1 MRLDVRWVA
10 LTLCLPLAVAHA
22 GKDNDYAY
30 AFPLDT
36 KETAE
41 AYRIVLSPE
50 VYASVNPSADL
61 RDLVVVN
68 ALNRPVPFGELPPS
82 PPLRHDFSLDAQL
95 LPVPVSAS
103 THEGVQI
110 ERSTS
115 GGIVISQPPNS
126 PSPQHPHQWL
136 VDAGRVVTLDHIAFD
151 ASTLQQDFQVHLA
164 VDTSSDLR
172 QWIPL
177 SGDIGAT
184 RVHGE
189 SDQVEQ
195 LSLPMSES
203 VEGRYYRIRLI
214 DGDVD
219 WSDDHVPSVKLVGSY
234 TDAVADRASQ
244 LQWLQATPTGSN
256 GNDYDYTLPA
266 SLPLEAVKVQ
276 LPASNTAARVHVQ
289 LPQGEG
295 ASSWFDLATLDLVR
309 AAGKEGEA
317 KTQFAPRREQHLR
330 LHSETPLVAAPV
342 VMIGWLPP
350 QYFFMAEGGGPYRLL
365 AGSYA
370 SRRGEYPVTEAWDR
384 LRAKYGESWTPPAA
398 TLGARVDDMG
408 VEALSAPKVPY
419 DWTRPL
425 LWGVLVVG
433 ALAVAGMALSLLRQA
448 KRDETGS

>member
-10 LTLCLPLAVAHA
+10 LALCLPLAVARA
-22 GKDNDYAY
+22 GSDNDYAY

-41 AYRIVLSPE
+41 AYRIVLGPD
-50 VYASVNPSADL
+50 VYASVNPAAGL

-82 PPLRHDFSLDAQL
+82 PPRRHDFSLEARL
-95 LPVPVSAS
+95 LPVPVNAA

-115 GGIVISQPPNS
+115 GGIVISQPPNH
-126 PSPQHPHQWL
+126 PSPQHPRQWL
-136 VDAGRVVTLDHIAFD
+136 ADAGREVTLDHIELD
-151 ASTLQQDFQVHLA
+151 ASTLQQDFQVHLV
-164 VDTSSDLR
+164 VDASNDLR

-177 SGDIGAT
+177 SDDAGAT

-195 LSLPMSES
+195 LLLPLSGS
-203 VEGRYYRIRLI
+203 VAGRYYRIRLV

-219 WSDDHVPSVKLVGSY
+219 WSDDHVPSVELVGSY
-234 TDAVADRASQ
+234 ADAVADRLSQ
-244 LQWLQATPTGSN
+244 LQWLQATQTGSS

-266 SLPLEAVKVQ
+266 SLPLEAVRVQ
-276 LPASNTAARVHVQ
+276 LPAANTAARVHLQ

-309 AAGKEGEA
+309 AAGKDGDA
-317 KTQFAPRREQHLR
+317 QSQFAPHRVQRLR
-330 LHSETPLVAAPV
+330 LHSETPLAAAPALT
-342 VMIGWLPP
+342 IGWLPP

-384 LRAKYGESWTPPAA
+384 LRAKYGEEWMPPVAA
-398 TLGARVDDMG
+398 LGPRADEVG
-408 VEALSAPKVPY
+408 AEALNAPKVPY

-425 LWGVLVVG
+425 LWGVLVLG
-433 ALAVAGMALSLLRQA
+433 ALTVAGMALSLLRQA
-448 KRDETGS
+448 KRDEAGS

>member
-10 LTLCLPLAVAHA
+10 LTLCLPLAVARA
-22 GKDNDYAY
+22 GTDTDYAY

-50 VYASVNPSADL
+50 VYASVNPSAGL

-82 PPLRHDFSLDAQL
+82 PPLRHDFSLDARL
-95 LPVPVSAS
+95 LPVPVNAA

-115 GGIVISQPPNS
+115 GGIVISQPPNN
-126 PSPQHPHQWL
+126 PSPQHPRQWL
-136 VDAGRVVTLDHIAFD
+136 VDAGRVVTLNHLELD

-164 VDTSSDLR
+164 VDASNDLR

-177 SGDIGAT
+177 SGDVGAT
-184 RVHGE
+184 RIHGE
-189 SDQVEQ
+189 NNQVEQ
-195 LSLPMSES
+195 LSLPLSSS
-203 VEGRYYRIRLI
+203 VAGRYYRIRLI
-214 DGDVD
+214 DGDLD
-219 WSDDHVPSVKLVGSY
+219 WSDDHVPSVQLGGNY
-234 TDAVADRASQ
+234 TDPVADYASQ
-244 LQWLQATPTGSN
+244 LQWLRATSTGGN

-266 SLPLEAVKVQ
+266 SLPVEVLRVQ
-276 LPASNTAARVHVQ
+276 LPEANTAARVHVQ

-295 ASSWFDLATLDLVR
+295 TSSWFDLATLDLVR
-309 AAGKEGEA
+309 AAGKDGNEQ
-317 KTQFAPRREQHLR
+317 TQFASRRVQHLR
-330 LHSETPLVAAPV
+330 LHSETPLAAAPV
-342 VMIGWLPP
+342 LTIGWLPP

-370 SRRGEYPVTEAWDR
+370 SRRGEYPVAEAWSR

-408 VEALSAPKVPY
+408 AEALSAPKVPY

-448 KRDETGS
+448 KRNETGS

>member
-10 LTLCLPLAVAHA
+10 LTLCLPLAVARA
-22 GKDNDYAY
+22 ATDNDYAY

-41 AYRIVLSPE
+41 AYRIVLNPD
-50 VYASVNPSADL
+50 VYASVNPSAGL

-82 PPLRHDFSLDAQL
+82 PPLRHDFSLAARL
-95 LPVPVSAS
+95 LPVPVNAA

-115 GGIVISQPPNS
+115 GGIVISQSPNN
-126 PSPQHPHQWL
+126 PSPQHPRQWL
-136 VDAGRVVTLDHIAFD
+136 VDAGRAVELDHLAFD
-151 ASTLQQDFQVHLA
+151 PSTLQQDFQVHLA
-164 VDTSSDLR
+164 IDVSNDLR
-172 QWIPL
+172 QWVPL
-177 SGDIGAT
+177 SGDVGAT

-195 LSLPMSES
+195 LSLPLSGS
-203 VEGRYYRIRLI
+203 TAGRYYRIRLI
-214 DGDVD
+214 DGEVD
-219 WSDDHVPSVKLVGSY
+219 WSDDHVPSVQLVGSY

-244 LQWLQATPTGSN
+244 LQWLQATNTGSN
-256 GNDYDYTLPA
+256 ANDYDYTLPA

-276 LPASNTAARVHVQ
+276 LPAANTAARVHLQ

-295 ASSWFDLATLDLVR
+295 TTSWFDLATLDLVR
-309 AAGKEGEA
+309 AAGKEGDA
-317 KTQFAPRREQHLR
+317 QSRFALRRVQHLR
-330 LHSETPLVAAPV
+330 LHSETPLATAPV
-342 VMIGWLPP
+342 VSIGWLPP

-370 SRRGEYPVTEAWDR
+370 SRRGEYPVSEAWDR
-384 LRAKYGESWTPPAA
+384 LRAKYGEAWTPPVA
-398 TLGARVDDMG
+398 TLGPRVDEVG
-408 VEALSAPKVPY
+408 AEALKAPKVPY

-425 LWGVLVVG
+425 LWGVLVLG
-433 ALAVAGMALSLLRQA
+433 ALAVAGMALSLLRQSR
-448 KRDETGS
+448 RDEAGS

>member
-10 LTLCLPLAVAHA
+10 LTLCLPLAVARA
-22 GKDNDYAY
+22 GTDNDYAY

-36 KETAE
+36 RETAE
-41 AYRIVLSPE
+41 AYRLVLSPE
-50 VYASVNPSADL
+50 VYASVNPSAGL

-68 ALNRPVPFGELPPS
+68 ALNRPVPFGELPSS
-82 PPLRHDFSLDAQL
+82 PPLRHDFSLVARL

-103 THEGVQI
+103 AHEGVQI

-115 GGIVISQPPNS
+115 GGIVISQPPNN
-126 PSPQHPHQWL
+126 PSPQHPRQWL
-136 VDAGRVVTLDHIAFD
+136 VDAGRAVTLDHLEFD
-151 ASTLQQDFQVHLA
+151 AVTLRQDFQVHLA
-164 VDTSSDLR
+164 VDASNDLR

-177 SGDIGAT
+177 SGEVGVT

-195 LSLPMSES
+195 LSLPLSGSMAD
-203 VEGRYYRIRLI
+203 RYYRIRLI

-219 WSDDHVPSVKLVGSY
+219 WSEDHVPSVQLAGSY
-234 TDAVADRASQ
+234 TDAVADRLSQ
-244 LQWLQATPTGSN
+244 LQWLQATNTGSS

-276 LPASNTAARVHVQ
+276 LPAANTAARVHVQ
-289 LPQGEG
+289 WPQGEG
-295 ASSWFDLATLDLVR
+295 ASSWFDVATLDLVR
-309 AAGKEGEA
+309 AAGKDGDA
-317 KTQFAPRREQHLR
+317 KAQFAPRSVQHLR
-330 LHSETPLVAAPV
+330 LHSETPLAAAPV
-342 VMIGWLPP
+342 LSIGWLPP

-370 SRRGEYPVTEAWDR
+370 SRRGEYPVVEAWDR
-384 LRAKYGESWTPPAA
+384 LRAKYGEAWTPPVA
-398 TLGARVDDMG
+398 TLGSRVDEVG
-408 VEALSAPKVPY
+408 AAALSAPKVPY

-448 KRDETGS
+448 KRDEAGS

>member
-10 LTLCLPLAVAHA
+10 LTLCLPLAVARA
-22 GKDNDYAY
+22 GTDNDYAY
-30 AFPLDT
+30 AFPLDARD
-36 KETAE
+36 TAE
-41 AYRIVLSPE
+41 AYRIVLNPD
-50 VYASVNPSADL
+50 VYAAVNPAAGL

-68 ALNRPVPFGELPPS
+68 ALNRPVPFGELPAS
-82 PPLRHDFSLDAQL
+82 PPTRHDFSLDARL
-95 LPVPVSAS
+95 LPVPVNAAM
-103 THEGVQI
+103 HEGVQI

-115 GGIVISQPPNS
+115 GGIVISQPPDN
-126 PSPQHPHQWL
+126 PSPQHPRQWL
-136 VDAGRVVTLDHIAFD
+136 VDAGRPVELDHLALD
-151 ASTLQQDFQVHLA
+151 PATLQQDFQVHLA
-164 VDTSSDLR
+164 VDVSNDLR
-172 QWIPL
+172 QWVPL
-177 SGDIGAT
+177 SGDVAAT

-195 LSLPMSES
+195 LSLPLSGS
-203 VEGRYYRIRLI
+203 TAGRYYRIRLI

-219 WSDDHVPSVKLVGSY
+219 WSDDHVPSVQLVGGY
-234 TDAVADRASQ
+234 TDAVADRTSR
-244 LQWLQATPTGSN
+244 LQWLQATNTGSN

-276 LPASNTAARVHVQ
+276 LPAANTAARVHLQ

-309 AAGKEGEA
+309 TAGKDGDA
-317 KTQFAPRREQHLR
+317 RSQFAPRNVQRLR
-330 LHSETPLVAAPV
+330 LHSETPLAAAPV
-342 VMIGWLPP
+342 VSIGWLPP

-384 LRAKYGESWTPPAA
+384 LRARYGDEWTPPVAA
-398 TLGARVDDMG
+398 IGARVDEVG
-408 VEALSAPKVPY
+408 VAALSAPKVPY
-419 DWTRPL
+419 DWMRPL

-448 KRDETGS
+448 RRDEAGS